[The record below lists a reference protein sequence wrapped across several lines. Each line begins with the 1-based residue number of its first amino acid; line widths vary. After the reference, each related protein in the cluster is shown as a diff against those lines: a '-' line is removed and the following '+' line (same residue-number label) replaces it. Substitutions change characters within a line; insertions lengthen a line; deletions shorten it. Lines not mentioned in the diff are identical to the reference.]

1 MKYCGELKATHLL
14 EIDVEWGVHAFLFLL
29 PNSFNFAESKHE
41 RMKFLFFLV
50 PILLVS
56 CGESTPVKAIPKDLD
71 SLVLAFPDSVE
82 LLILRGNKNLEAYN
96 YEGALADGAKAFRL
110 DSTNLDARMLYANGL
125 NNYSTRSLDDVS
137 RAQQHFTI
145 LVKKLPKNTKALV
158 GLASTY
164 SQQMDFDQSF
174 LYLNQALRI
183 DPRYRD
189 AYVMKG
195 SNYLILGKT
204 DLAISSYE
212 TAVQQDPT
220 FYEAYLVLGSL
231 YQGKKDKI
239 CLEYYKTA
247 VSLKPND
254 PEVLFSLAYAEQ
266 VFNEPA
272 KALALYRKMIRLDSS
287 YHEALNQIGAIKQYD
302 FNEIDSAIY
311 YYNSAIQTEPT
322 FVEAWHNLGTCYE
335 ALGDKTRA
343 LQSYAK
349 ALKYNPDFKLS
360 RDRANAL
367 R

>member
-1 MKYCGELKATHLL
+1 MNLL
-14 EIDVEWGVHAFLFLL
+14 RWTLFLL
-29 PNSFNFAESKHE
+29 LNSFNFAESKRE
-41 RMKFLFFLV
+41 RMKYFFFLV
-50 PILLVS
+50 PIFLLIS
-56 CGESTPVKAIPKDLD
+56 CGESIPVKVIPKNLD
-71 SLVLAFPDSVE
+71 SLLVAYPDSVE
-82 LLILRGNKNLEAYN
+82 LLVLRGNKKLKAYK
-96 YEGALADGAKAFRL
+96 YDDALADGAKAFRL

-125 NNYSTRSLDDVS
+125 NNYPTRTLDDVS
-137 RAQQHFTI
+137 KAQRHFEL
-145 LVKKLPKNTKALV
+145 LVKKLPKSAKALV

-189 AYVMKG
+189 AYIMKG
-195 SNYLILGKT
+195 SNYLFLGKT

-212 TAVQQDPT
+212 TAVQQDPN
-220 FYEAYLVLGSL
+220 FYEAYLMLGSL

-254 PEVLFSLAYAEQ
+254 PEVLFALAYAEQ

-272 KALALYRKMIRLDSS
+272 KALALYRKMIRLDTSF
-287 YHEALNQIGAIKQYD
+287 HEALNQIGAIKQYD
-302 FNEIDSAIY
+302 FKEIDSAIY